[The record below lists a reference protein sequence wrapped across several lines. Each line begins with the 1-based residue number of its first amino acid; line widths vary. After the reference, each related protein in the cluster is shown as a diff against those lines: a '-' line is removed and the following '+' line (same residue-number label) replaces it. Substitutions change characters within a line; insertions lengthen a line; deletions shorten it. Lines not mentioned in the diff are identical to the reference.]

1 MFWLSVLL
9 ITNIGTNLNQYFIVL
24 VLRNT
29 FVSSNKTLKTK
40 KDERTNNYHSMH
52 RNSIDLACAREL
64 PLEPH
69 KTKHLRP

>member
-9 ITNIGTNLNQYFIVL
+9 IANIGTNLNQYFIVL

-40 KDERTNNYHSMH
+40 KR
-52 RNSIDLACAREL
+52 
-64 PLEPH
+64 
-69 KTKHLRP
+69 